1 MAAVDAQLMAD
12 QQHLSAAFA
21 YRWFS
26 RRLLPERH
34 GQRCRIIGY
43 ELRMKT
49 GASVYGAWR
58 GLTVQFEDG
67 TTIAAERG
75 MVKTV
80 SGFRAAKDANRVQQ
94 GPGKRR
100 GDDE

>member
-1 MAAVDAQLMAD
+1 MAD
-12 QQHLSAAFA
+12 QQHTPVAFN
-21 YRWFS
+21 YRWYS

-34 GQRCRIIGY
+34 GQRCRVVSY
-43 ELRMKT
+43 ELRTKV
-49 GASVYGAWR
+49 GGNYFGAWR

-67 TTIAAERG
+67 TVVSAERG

-80 SGFRAAKDANRVQQ
+80 SGYRASKASNHVQS

-100 GDDE
+100 GNDGQG